1 LTRRRRIVQLAA
13 LCLAFVFLAAP
24 LAAGAQEAGKIYR
37 VGFLGNSTAAL
48 EANLVGPFREGLRD
62 LGYVEGRN
70 VVIEYRWAEGKYERF
85 PALVA
90 ELLALKVDVIVTA
103 GTPAAVAVKRATTT
117 VPLVMAAVGDPVS
130 TGLIASLA
138 QPGGNV
144 TGLAAIAPD
153 LEGKR
158 LELLRELVPKLSL
171 VAFMVNPVNPLHS
184 VSEKAAREAAKVLRL
199 RLEFVGVRT
208 EAEFDHAFET
218 IARDRP
224 GAMVVLADR
233 VFLHDRERI
242 VVFAARHRLPTV
254 YPYRELV
261 DAGGLMCFGPNYSHL
276 HRRAAI
282 FVDKILKGAKPAN
295 LPVEQPTKFELIV
308 NMKTARALGLRVPP
322 SLLARANQ
330 VIE

>member
-1 LTRRRRIVQLAA
+1 MERRAFLGTLASG
-13 LCLAFVFLAAP
+13 FLATP
-24 LAAGAQEAGKIYR
+24 LAAWAQPAGKVYR

-48 EANLVGPFREGLRD
+48 EANLVGSFREGLRD

-70 VVIEYRWAEGKYERF
+70 VVIEYRWADGEYERF

-103 GTPAAVAVKRATTT
+103 GTPAAVAVKQATTT
-117 VPLVMAAVGDPVS
+117 VPLVMAAVGDPVG
-130 TGLIASLA
+130 TGLIASLTR
-138 QPGGNV
+138 PGGNL

-158 LELLRELVPKLSL
+158 LELMRELLPKLSL
-171 VAFMVNPVNPLHS
+171 VSFMVNPVNPLHS
-184 VSEKAAREAAKVLRL
+184 ASEKHAREAAKVLRL
-199 RLEFVGVRT
+199 RLEFVGVRA

-218 IARDRP
+218 IAKERP
-224 GAMVVLADR
+224 GAMVILADR
-233 VFLHDRERI
+233 VFLHNRERI
-242 VVFAARHRLPTV
+242 VVFAARQRLPTV

-261 DAGGLMCFGPNYSHL
+261 DAGGLMCFGPNYRDM

-282 FVDKILKGAKPAN
+282 FVDKILKGARPAD
-295 LPVEQPTKFELIV
+295 LPVEQPTKFELVI
-308 NMKTARALGLRVPP
+308 NLKTAKALGLTIPP
-322 SLLARANQ
+322 ALLQRADQ